1 MFTNIRV
8 QGLQLSLNAEL
19 ANIPFVKS
27 SETNESLDSDTLKHL
42 AIIRV
47 VFKQVQGLKKI
58 PQPECTYV
66 RLALPAENALD
77 EKSKKAGMHGA
88 R

>member
-19 ANIPFVKS
+19 ANIPFVKC

-42 AIIRV
+42 AIIRL

-58 PQPECTYV
+58 PLSELTYV
-66 RLALPAENALD
+66 RHTLPAENALD